1 MNINELIALG
11 NNVAA
16 LSEIAG
22 VINTNEEITISVKG
36 GNNEPKSIVLAGQAR
51 EKILNL
57 VSAELQSVMKV
68 YTDINL
74 KLTQHNTNVDEVV
87 RMYADNTKNRE
98 YGSQMLASANSIL
111 NSIDNLMNTITTELN
126 HDYSGSVAQP
136 VTEDPHIEIPD
147 ESSSDE
153 ETTQPEEAD
162 ASIIE

>member
-22 VINTNEEITISVKG
+22 VINTNEEISVTVKG
-36 GNNEPKSIVLAGQAR
+36 GNNEPKSIILAGLAR

-74 KLTQHNTNVDEVV
+74 KLNQHNTSVDEVV

-98 YGSQMLASANSIL
+98 YGSQMLTSANSIL

-126 HDYSGSVAQP
+126 QNYNGPIPQP
-136 VTEDPHIEIPD
+136 TTEEPQIHIPD

-153 ETTQPEEAD
+153 GIQSEEAD

>member
-22 VINTNEEITISVKG
+22 VINTNEEIAITVKG
-36 GNNEPKSIVLAGQAR
+36 GNNDAKSIVLAGQAR

-57 VSAELQSVMKV
+57 VSSELQSVMKV
-68 YTDINL
+68 YSDVNL
-74 KLTQHNTNVDEVV
+74 KLNQHNTNVDEVV

-98 YGSQMLASANSIL
+98 YGSQMLTSANSIL

-126 HDYSGSVAQP
+126 QGNQIVNP
-136 VTEDPHIEIPD
+136 ITTEEPQIDIPD
-147 ESSSDE
+147 ESSSDDE
-153 ETTQPEEAD
+153 AQPEED

>member
-22 VINTNEEITISVKG
+22 VINTNDEITISVKG

-87 RMYADNTKNRE
+87 MDLVTKVVENKKKNKKE
-98 YGSQMLASANSIL
+98 KEENKNI
-111 NSIDNLMNTITTELN
+111 NLEQEI
-126 HDYSGSVAQP
+126 SV
-136 VTEDPHIEIPD
+136 ERRKKKDGCC
-147 ESSSDE
+147 
-153 ETTQPEEAD
+153 
-162 ASIIE
+162 